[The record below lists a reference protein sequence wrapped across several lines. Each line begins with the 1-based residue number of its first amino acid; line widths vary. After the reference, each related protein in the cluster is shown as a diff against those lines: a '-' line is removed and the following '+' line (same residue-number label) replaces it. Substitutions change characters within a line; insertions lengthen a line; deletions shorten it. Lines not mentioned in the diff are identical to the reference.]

1 MHQMDDRARSAIV
14 VFVVFVA
21 FAWIGCAYIMGAEAK
36 RMILH
41 PVVPILLILLL
52 FGFRGD
58 DSVRRVI
65 TIAVA
70 LIGIWLLARLQ
81 GVFMPF
87 IIGFALAYIVNAV
100 LSFLQDIPIPMRR
113 GQKLHLSKGAAIAV
127 LVVLLLG
134 FMTFFALGLIPQIVE
149 QAAGMREGISKFY
162 KSVEEYTVKA
172 IDDWEQKGVYPLK
185 DKLPGSWQS
194 TIDNNMGRLSVYVQE
209 KIPAIG
215 ARASEILTGLLTR
228 LSSGIIGTMSQISSV
243 FFILIVFIYAVHSF
257 QTHTDKV
264 KNLIPEC
271 QREQI
276 LCYMV
281 EIDKNMRAFL
291 KGQITVIVI
300 ISIVSAIAYSIIRVP
315 FALFVGLLAGLCNA
329 VPTVGPIIGGGIA
342 VLASMMGF
350 VGGAYSL
357 TGFLIQLALVIGV
370 VMGIQFLD
378 NSLISPKIMSYAIEV
393 HPLVVLFAVLLAAS
407 LIGVWGAVLAIP
419 GIVVFKAIF
428 KVSNQIRSERGAE
441 EMGLETGE

>member
-1 MHQMDDRARSAIV
+1 MNQMDSRIRSAIV
-14 VFVVFVA
+14 VLVVFVA
-21 FAWIGCAYIMGAEAK
+21 FAWIGCAYIMGTEAK
-36 RMILH
+36 RLILH
-41 PVVPILLILLL
+41 PVVPILLIILL
-52 FGFRGD
+52 FSFRGD
-58 DSVRRVI
+58 SSVRQVI
-65 TIAVA
+65 TIVIA

-81 GVFMPF
+81 SVFMPF

-100 LSFLQDIPIPMRR
+100 LSFLQDIPIPMPK
-113 GQKLHLSKGAAIAV
+113 GKKLHFSKGAAVAV
-127 LVVLLLG
+127 LVVLLMG
-134 FMTFFALGLIPQIVE
+134 FIVFFALGLIPQIVE
-149 QAAGMREGISKFY
+149 QAAGMKDGISKFY
-162 KSVEEYTVKA
+162 NSVENYIVKA

-185 DKLPGSWQS
+185 DKLPESWRT
-194 TIDNNMGRLSVYVQE
+194 TIENNVGRLSVYMQDKV
-209 KIPAIG
+209 PAIG
-215 ARASEILTGLLTR
+215 ARASEILTGFLAR
-228 LSSGIIGTMSQISSV
+228 LSSGIVGTMSQISSV

-257 QTHTDKV
+257 QTHMGKV
-264 KNLIPEC
+264 KNLIPEG

-276 LCYMV
+276 IRYMA
-281 EIDKNMRAFL
+281 EIDTNMRAFL

-329 VPTVGPIIGGGIA
+329 IPTVGPIIGGGIA
-342 VLASMMGF
+342 ILASMVGF

-370 VMGIQFLD
+370 VMGVQFLD

-419 GIVVFKAIF
+419 GIVVFKAVF
-428 KVSNQIRSERGAE
+428 KVSKQIKMEREAE
-441 EMGLETGE
+441 EMGVE

>member
-1 MHQMDDRARSAIV
+1 MDQMDSRARSAIV
-14 VFVVFVA
+14 VLVVFVA

-52 FGFRGD
+52 LGFRGD
-58 DSVRRVI
+58 GSARQVI
-65 TIAVA
+65 TIAIA

-100 LSFLQDIPIPMRR
+100 LSFLQDIPIPLRK
-113 GQKLHLSKGAAIAV
+113 GKKLRLSKGAAAAI
-127 LVVLLLG
+127 LVVLLMG
-134 FMTFFALGLIPQIVE
+134 FIVFFALGLIPQIVE
-149 QAAGMREGISKFY
+149 QAAGMREGIGKFY
-162 KSVEEYTVKA
+162 NSVEGYIVKA
-172 IDDWEQKGVYPLK
+172 IDDWEQKGEYPLK
-185 DKLPGSWQS
+185 GKLPESWRT
-194 TIDNNMGRLSVYVQE
+194 TIENNVGKLSVYAQE
-209 KIPAIG
+209 KVPAIG
-215 ARASEILTGLLTR
+215 ARASEILTGFLAR

-257 QTHTDKV
+257 QTHMDKV
-264 KNLIPEC
+264 KNLIPES

-276 LCYMV
+276 IRYVV
-281 EIDKNMRAFL
+281 EIDTNMRAFL

-300 ISIVSAIAYSIIRVP
+300 ISILSAIAYSIIRVP

-329 VPTVGPIIGGGIA
+329 IPTVGPIIGGGIA
-342 VLASMMGF
+342 VLASAVGF

-357 TGFLIQLALVIGV
+357 TGFLVQLALVIGV

-419 GIVVFKAIF
+419 GIVVFKAIL
-428 KVSNQIRSERGAE
+428 KVSNQIRAERGAG